1 MVCHFYFWPKSPKFP
16 RSLLTVTDWYISVL
30 PNSNSFS
37 DRLRR
42 IRNGDYWL
50 GKGFLV
56 FSVLQAKPS
65 QWSQRTITMLIFW
78 SFLGKVNEVNAI
90 SHYTHMNCPICW
102 DYLRTFTML
111 IFSAFLGKSMKST
124 HDHYDRIFWCF

>member
-1 MVCHFYFWPKSPKFP
+1 MPYH
-16 RSLLTVTDWYISVL
+16 TVYLWDQSQMLRIYLHDHYID
-30 PNSNSFS
+30 F
-37 DRLRR
+37 LR
-42 IRNGDYWL
+42 
-50 GKGFLV
+50 
-56 FSVLQAKPS
+56 QS

-111 IFSAFLGKSMKST
+111 IFSVFLDKSMKST
-124 HDHYDRIFWCF
+124 HDHNDHFFYVF